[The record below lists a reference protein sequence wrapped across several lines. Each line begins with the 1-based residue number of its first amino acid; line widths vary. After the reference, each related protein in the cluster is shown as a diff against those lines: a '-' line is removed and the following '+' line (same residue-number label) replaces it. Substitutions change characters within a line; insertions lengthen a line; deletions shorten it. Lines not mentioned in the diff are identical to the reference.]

1 MSSLYSVRMTY
12 AAYDDHAIW
21 GLGQTPA
28 AALADGRQWY
38 PVSDGKLPRFSIAAM
53 TLRLEV
59 ALREHGSRSNFVLR
73 EDGVLDI
80 PTR

>member
-1 MSSLYSVRMTY
+1 MSRLYILPMTY
-12 AAYDDHAIW
+12 AAYDDNAIW
-21 GLGQTPA
+21 GLGDSPTA
-28 AALADGRQWY
+28 AIADGRQWY

-53 TLRLEV
+53 PLRLEV

-73 EDGVLDI
+73 EDGVLDV